1 MDIGSRPGGSYDPLA
16 MAQPGIDHR
25 DYVMRIAKQR
35 EVRYVRMWFV
45 DVLGLLKS
53 VAIPVSELEGALD
66 DGVGI
71 DGSSLEGSARLAERD
86 VIAHPDPTTFQILP
100 WRPEGAVARMFC
112 DVRFPDEQP
121 FPGDSR
127 YALRRVLGQAA
138 ELGFTFLVGCEVE
151 FFVFAEPR
159 DEGPPRPLDH
169 GAYLDQTTLDVGS
182 DFRKLTI
189 DYLEQMGI
197 PVKSSHHEDGPSQHE
212 IDLQHMDALSMAD
225 AVTTFRVTVKQAARE
240 LGGHATFMPQPLE
253 DQPGSGMHV
262 HMSLFSA
269 EGNVFHSPDPG
280 EPLSELGRAFLA
292 GVLAHGREIAAV
304 TNQWVNSYTRLAIG
318 YEAPAHVGWT
328 RHGRSGLVRV
338 PSRRP
343 GREAGARIELRS
355 PDPACN
361 PYLTFAIVL
370 AAGLRGIERGYE
382 LGPEEEDPP
391 RAPVLLPEDLR
402 EATDLFASSEL
413 VHDTFGP
420 RLREWYVR
428 NKRREWSQFRQTVS
442 AFERRRYLGLL

>member
-1 MDIGSRPGGSYDPLA
+1 
-16 MAQPGIDHR
+16 MARAATDHR
-25 DYVMRIAKQR
+25 DYVLQTANERG
-35 EVRYVRMWFV
+35 VRYVRMWFV

-53 VAIPVSELEGALD
+53 VAIPVSELESALD
-66 DGVGI
+66 QGVGI

-86 VIAHPDPTTFQILP
+86 VIARPDPTTFQILP

-112 DVRFPDEQP
+112 DVTMADERP

-127 YALRRVLGQAA
+127 HALRRVLGQAA
-138 ELGFTFLVGCEVE
+138 ELGLTFLVGCEVE

-159 DEGPPRPLDH
+159 DGGQPRPLDH
-169 GAYLDQTTLDVGS
+169 GAYLDLTTLDVGS
-182 DFRKLTI
+182 DFRQVTI

-197 PVKSSHHEDGPSQHE
+197 PTTTSHHEDGPSQHE

-225 AVTTFRVTVKQAARE
+225 AVTTFRVAVKEAARG
-240 LGGHATFMPQPLE
+240 LGAHATFMPQPLE
-253 DQPGSGMHV
+253 DEPGSGMHV

-269 EGNVFHSPDPG
+269 EGNVFHSRDPD
-280 EPLSELGRAFLA
+280 EPLSPLGRAFLA

-304 TNQWVNSYTRLAIG
+304 TNQWVNSYKRLAVG
-318 YEAPAHVGWT
+318 HEAPQHVGWT

-343 GREAGARIELRS
+343 GREAAARIELRS
-355 PDPACN
+355 PDPGCN

-382 LGPEEEDPP
+382 LGPEDHEPP
-391 RAPVLLPEDLR
+391 DSGVPLPEDLR
-402 EATDLFASSEL
+402 EATDLFESSEL
-413 VHDTFGP
+413 VRETFGN
-420 RLREWYVR
+420 RLCEWYVR
-428 NKRREWSQFRQTVS
+428 NKRSEWADYRKTVS
-442 AFERRRYLGLL
+442 TFERRRYLGLL